1 MSFPLTPAQEL
12 LERIGRV
19 VTARRRKM
27 GHSQE
32 SFADHVG
39 MHRTYMGCI
48 ERGEKNL
55 QLATLLRIAQG
66 LGVQLSRLIADAE
79 IQA

>member
-12 LERIGRV
+12 LERIGGV
-19 VTARRRKM
+19 VTARRRQM

-32 SFADHVG
+32 SCAAHIG
-39 MHRTYMGCI
+39 MHRTYMGCV

-55 QLATLLRIAQG
+55 QLATLLRIARG
-66 LGVQLSRLIADAE
+66 LGVPLSRLIADAE
-79 IQA
+79 IPP